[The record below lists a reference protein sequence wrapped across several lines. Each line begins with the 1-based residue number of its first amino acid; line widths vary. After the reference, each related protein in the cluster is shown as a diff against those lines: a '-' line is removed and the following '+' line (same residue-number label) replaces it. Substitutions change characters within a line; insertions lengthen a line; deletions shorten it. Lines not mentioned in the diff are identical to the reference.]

1 MRGPVG
7 QTHLAP
13 WLFISLLIGILV
25 FVMWRGGR
33 DERIVAAVC
42 LIGYVMTQVVI
53 APINERFQNVELG
66 VLAVDL
72 MVLGGFL
79 AVALRSYRFWPLWVT
94 GLQLTT
100 ILGHILKGLDTA
112 LIPQAYGAA
121 LTFWSYPILA
131 ILLIGTWRSHQR
143 SRRDH
148 RDSACSS

>member
-1 MRGPVG
+1 MV
-7 QTHLAP
+7 P
-13 WLFISLLIGILV
+13 WLFRFLLIGVVIFAL
-25 FVMWRGGR
+25 WRGGR

-42 LIGYVMTQVVI
+42 LIGSITSQLVA
-53 APINERFQNVELG
+53 APISERFENVEVG

-72 MVLGGFL
+72 VVLGCFL
-79 AVALRSYRFWPLWVT
+79 AVALRSYRFWPLWVA

-100 ILGHILKGLDTA
+100 ILGHILKGMDTA

-121 LTFWSYPILA
+121 LTFWGYPILA
-131 ILLIGTWRSHQR
+131 VLLIGTWRSHQH

>member
-1 MRGPVG
+1 M
-7 QTHLAP
+7 AP
-13 WLFISLLIGILV
+13 WLFRTLLIGIVL
-25 FVMWRGGR
+25 FALWRGGR

-42 LIGYVMTQVVI
+42 LIGSIISQLVA
-53 APINERFQNVELG
+53 APISERFQNVELG
-66 VLAVDL
+66 VLVVDL

-79 AVALRSYRFWPLWVT
+79 AVALRSYRFWPLWVA

-121 LTFWSYPILA
+121 LTFWGYPILA
-131 ILLIGTWRSHQR
+131 VLLIGTWRSQQR